1 MIMNEKEALEYGAVT
16 QFCRLY
22 ADEELGQIEFCSL
35 LNPPKPD
42 ALCKKDGEDLFI
54 EVGHFYGTDS
64 DAKKR
69 LGRTGQSY
77 PTEED
82 QQESRMM
89 PFEYRVLTRLNNLL
103 KSKSAKTYEGSPVWL
118 LIRNGFPVL
127 DKSGFLEYSDN
138 IVVPE
143 NHSFEEIWL
152 LCCPSIGGLIK
163 LY

>member
-1 MIMNEKEALEYGAVT
+1 MNEKEALEHGAVT
-16 QFCRLY
+16 QFCRFY
-22 ADEELGQIEFCSL
+22 ADERLGQIEFCSL

-42 ALCKKDGEDLFI
+42 TLCKKDGEDLFI
-54 EVGHFYGTDS
+54 EVGHIYGRES

-69 LGRTGQSY
+69 LGRTGQSA
-77 PTEED
+77 PTEKE
-82 QQESRMM
+82 QYISRMV
-89 PFEYRVLTRLNNLL
+89 PLNYRVLTPLNNLL

-118 LIRNGFPVL
+118 LIRNGFPVF
-127 DKSGFLEYSDN
+127 DKSDFLEHSDN

-143 NHSFEEIWL
+143 NHPFEEIWL

>member
-1 MIMNEKEALEYGAVT
+1 MIVNEKEALERGAVT

-22 ADEELGQIEFCSL
+22 ADERLGQIEFCSL
-35 LNPPKPD
+35 LNPPKSD

-54 EVGHFYGTDS
+54 EVGHFYGTES

-69 LGRTGQSY
+69 LGRTGQSA
-77 PTEED
+77 PTEEE
-82 QQESRMM
+82 QHISRMM
-89 PFEYRVLTRLNNLL
+89 PFKHRVLARLNDLL
-103 KSKSAKTYEGSPVWL
+103 KSKSAKTYEVSPVWL
-118 LIRNGFPVL
+118 LVRNGFPAL
-127 DKSGFLEYSDN
+127 DKSDFLRDLDN

-152 LCCPSIGGLIK
+152 LCCPYIGGLIK